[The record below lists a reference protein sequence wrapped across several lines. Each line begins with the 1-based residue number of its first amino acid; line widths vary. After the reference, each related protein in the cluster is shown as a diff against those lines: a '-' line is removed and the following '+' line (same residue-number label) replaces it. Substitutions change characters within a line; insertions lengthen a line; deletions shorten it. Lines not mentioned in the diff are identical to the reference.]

1 MQNDCLQG
9 NPCLNTLGSANVID
23 RWDKRHL
30 IHLILCRLSCHDL
43 IYLPL
48 SSINQILVLD
58 LSLQSL
64 SMHKLHSSLMQDFH
78 LLSHFGLEITSNHG
92 STATETTLNHE
103 FTMMVKLQKCLKMD
117 LLN

>member
-9 NPCLNTLGSANVID
+9 NPCQNTLGSANVID

-58 LSLQSL
+58 LQSL

-78 LLSHFGLEITSNHG
+78 LLSHFGLETTSNR
-92 STATETTLNHE
+92 STATETTLKHE
-103 FTMMVKLQKCLKMD
+103 FRMMVKLQKCLKMD